1 MVTIYIYNQLHL
13 LIMRKTIR
21 LKESELKHIIAES
34 VKKLLRE
41 SDLDLNQYIP
51 KKAFKMVEKVNNEL
65 RQLKDMTQEE
75 YPELLD
81 TSTGSEIFFKIISN
95 VTIENGCL
103 KWMEESN
110 EFWKK
115 DRISEQNWN
124 LLRYDEEE
132 GYWFDEYTF
141 KDQMSYLRGGN
152 FKEYNPEW
160 DDDENKRENF
170 LDNL

>member
-1 MVTIYIYNQLHL
+1 
-13 LIMRKTIR
+13 MRKIIT
-21 LKESELKHIIAES
+21 LKENEIKRIIIES
-34 VKKLLRE
+34 VRRILSE
-41 SDLDLNQYIP
+41 TVEDLNKYIP
-51 KKAFKMVEKVNNEL
+51 KKVFKMVEKVNNEL

-81 TSTGSEIFFKIISN
+81 TSSGTEIFFKIIGDI
-95 VTIENGCL
+95 TIENGCL
-103 KWMEESN
+103 KWVEESS
-110 EFWKK
+110 ETWKK

-141 KDQMSYLRGGN
+141 KDQMSYLRGGIRKAIKY